1 MKCTTIIDKDREE
14 EIIIYLQKR
23 SELSDKIERLVLES
37 DTELFGYL
45 DQSIIK
51 LEPNEIF
58 CFFIEDGKV
67 FAGTKDKKLRIMRRL
82 YEIEQIFGTDFLKIN
97 QSCLINK
104 EKIEKFDVTLGG
116 ALRVTLKNGYSDYIS
131 RRQLKSVKE
140 RLNF

>member
-14 EIIIYLQKR
+14 EIIIYLHER

-37 DTELFGYL
+37 NTELFGYL
-45 DQSIIK
+45 DRSIVK
-51 LEPNEIF
+51 LDPKEIF

-67 FAGTKDKKLRIMRRL
+67 FAGIKDKNLRIMRRL
-82 YEIEQIFGTDFLKIN
+82 YEIEQTFGTDFLKIN

>member
-1 MKCTTIIDKDREE
+1 MKCTTIINKDREE
-14 EIIIYLQKR
+14 EIIIYLHER
-23 SELSDKIERLVLES
+23 SELSDKIERLVLEN

-51 LEPNEIF
+51 LDPKEIF

-82 YEIEQIFGTDFLKIN
+82 YEIDQTYGTDFLKIN